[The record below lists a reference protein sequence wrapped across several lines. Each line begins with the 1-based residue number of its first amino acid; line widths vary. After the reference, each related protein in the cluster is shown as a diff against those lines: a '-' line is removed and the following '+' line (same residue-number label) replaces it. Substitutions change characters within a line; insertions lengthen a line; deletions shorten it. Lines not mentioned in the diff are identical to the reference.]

1 VKVIL
6 WEERSEVVLQ
16 SANIL
21 GGVGQ
26 FQTDGIFRDE
36 PVSCCE
42 RTKTQI
48 PFEQRP
54 KIQQEVPLL
63 PVQTGRNLRR
73 GALFLVFNMRTDEN
87 SDSFE
92 QRPKI
97 F

>member
-1 VKVIL
+1 VQTFWVELASFKPT
-6 WEERSEVVLQ
+6 ESSEM
-16 SANIL
+16 S
-21 GGVGQ
+21 
-26 FQTDGIFRDE
+26 